1 MTAPANVIG
10 SPCPREGE
18 EQSRQYRG
26 GSLLDELVTK
36 RRYLTLWRA
45 LALQDNVV
53 RALVRIV
60 TSPGGGV
67 GGVTANAPQP
77 CLPSSSSSSLG
88 PACTSSG
95 SQVSAVTVVY
105 CHSIGPSVRTSLMD
119 RREQ

>member
-10 SPCPREGE
+10 SSCPREGE

-60 TSPGGGV
+60 TLARRRRWRCHRKRSPALPAKLLQQFLGTGLHIER
-67 GGVTANAPQP
+67 QP
-77 CLPSSSSSSLG
+77 GIGCDGRVLPLHRPERAYVLDG
-88 PACTSSG
+88 QA
-95 SQVSAVTVVY
+95 
-105 CHSIGPSVRTSLMD
+105 
-119 RREQ
+119 